1 LDHEHVNWIFL
12 GLIVVSILTAAF
24 TGTMGKVTEASLT
37 SAKSAVELAIGLI
50 GQMTLWLGLVGVLRE
65 AGLLRSV
72 ANGLKPLMS
81 RLFPEVPP
89 DHPAMGAMIMNLAAN
104 VLGLGNAATPFG
116 LKAMQELDKL
126 NKHKGVATN
135 SMALFLA
142 INTSGVAVLPLGVI
156 AVRATL
162 GSKDPAGIIVPT
174 LIATFCSTVF
184 AVLVCKLLEKRSMF
198 AVEKYAEQT
207 IDESKLKAP
216 DAASLEKAEATAAI
230 APKLEGWRQAVGIGI
245 VVLVLLAMARQAVIS
260 AGGCGE
266 SFICIGAD
274 LTRPALG
281 GFDITR
287 LFLSDWLLSLLILSM
302 VVVGFSRQVKVY
314 EAFIASAKE
323 GFQTV
328 TAIIPF
334 LVGMLVAIG
343 MFRASGAME
352 VLVKVLS
359 PALAPI
365 GFPPEALPMA
375 LIRPLSGSGALGVM
389 TDAIKAYGPD
399 SFIGYLCSV
408 LNGSTETTFY
418 VLALYFGAVQVKVLR
433 HSLAAC
439 IAADFAGP
447 LGAFIAC
454 KIFFGAA
461 PMVMTAAPVVP
472 K

>member
-1 LDHEHVNWIFL
+1 MPRVNWIFF
-12 GLIVVSILTAAF
+12 GLIAISVLAGAF
-24 TGTMGKVTEASLT
+24 TGTMPKVTEASLT
-37 SAKSAVELAIGLI
+37 SARSAVELAIGLI

-72 ANGLKPLMS
+72 ATGLKPVMS
-81 RLFPEVPP
+81 RLFPEVPV

-126 NKHKGVATN
+126 NTQKGVSTN
-135 SMALFLA
+135 SMALFLV

-174 LIATFCSTVF
+174 LIATMCSTVF
-184 AVLVCKLLEKRSMF
+184 AVIACKFLEKRSMF
-198 AVEKYAEQT
+198 AASNYGPVD
-207 IDESKLKAP
+207 IDVSKLKAP
-216 DAASLEKAEATAAI
+216 DVSALEKAEELAAL
-230 APKLEGWRQAVGIGI
+230 APRPSLWRQ
-245 VVLVLLAMARQAVIS
+245 LVAAS
-260 AGGCGE
+260 
-266 SFICIGAD
+266 IGAAV
-274 LTRPALG
+274 LFALVSHVMAAPASQS

-287 LFLSDWLLSLLILSM
+287 GVLSDWLLPLLILTI
-302 VVVGFSRQVKVY
+302 VTLGFGRQVKVY
-314 EAFIASAKE
+314 EAFIAAAKD

-328 TAIIPF
+328 VTIIPF
-334 LVGMLVAIG
+334 LVGMLVSIG
-343 MFRASGAME
+343 MFRASGAMD
-352 VLVKVLS
+352 VLVSVLS
-359 PALAPI
+359 PVVAPI

-389 TDAIKAYGPD
+389 TEAVKAYGPD
-399 SFIGYLCSV
+399 SFLGYLISV

-439 IAADFAGP
+439 LVADFAGP
-447 LGAFIAC
+447 LGALLAC
-454 KIFFGAA
+454 KLFFASA
-461 PMVMTAAPVVP
+461 PYITPR
-472 K
+472 

>member
-1 LDHEHVNWIFL
+1 MNWVFL
-12 GLIVVSILTAAF
+12 GLIVSSILAAAF
-24 TGTMGKVTEASLT
+24 TGTMPKVTEASLA

-72 ANGLKPLMS
+72 ARALTPVMR
-81 RLFPEVPP
+81 RLFPEVPV
-89 DHPAMGAMIMNLAAN
+89 DHPAMGAMIMNIAAN

-126 NKHKGVATN
+126 NTRKGVATN
-135 SMALFLA
+135 SMAMFLV

-174 LIATFCSTVF
+174 LIATMCSTVV
-184 AVLVCKLLEKRSMF
+184 AALACKLIEGLPVFSAERYP
-198 AVEKYAEQT
+198 AVEVDAAA
-207 IDESKLKAP
+207 LKAP
-216 DAASLEKAEATAAI
+216 DAAALEKAEALANLERKGSPWRRLTVLAIVAA
-230 APKLEGWRQAVGIGI
+230 
-245 VVLVLLAMARQAVIS
+245 VVAALVLHVMKAS
-260 AGGCGE
+260 ATQ
-266 SFICIGAD
+266 GAFD
-274 LTRPALG
+274 VTRG
-281 GFDITR
+281 V
-287 LFLSDWLLSLLILSM
+287 LSEWLLPLLILAI
-302 VVVGFSRQVKVY
+302 VTLGFGREVKVY
-314 EAFIASAKE
+314 EAFIAAAKD

-343 MFRASGAME
+343 MFRASGAMDLLVGLFGP
-352 VLVKVLS
+352 VLEPL
-359 PALAPI
+359 
-365 GFPPEALPMA
+365 GFPPQALPMA

-389 TDAIKAYGPD
+389 TEAIKTYGPD
-399 SFIGYLCSV
+399 SFIGYLVSV

-433 HSLAAC
+433 HSLLAC
-439 IAADFAGP
+439 VVADFAGP
-447 LGAFIAC
+447 LGGLLAC
-454 KIFFGAA
+454 KLFFGAA
-461 PMVMTAAPVVP
+461 PLMAALP